1 MHKGKDE
8 CLFYYIM
15 LCMELLILDVE
26 LFLFYY
32 VVDCE
37 ILIVGQKHT
46 NIYSFSF
53 LPDFPTLTIRPLK
66 WTVLLA

>member
-1 MHKGKDE
+1 
-8 CLFYYIM
+8 
-15 LCMELLILDVE
+15 MELLILDVE

-37 ILIVGQKHT
+37 ILIVGEKHT

-53 LPDFPTLTIRPLK
+53 LLKPDFPTLTIRPLK
-66 WTVLLA
+66 WTALLA